1 MRRWLVRILKILG
14 GIVVFLLV
22 VVVALVIYV
31 QVTWNRPYGRPVPQL
46 AAPTDKETIARGEYL
61 FKYGNQCWGC
71 HSQGTADSNTAPAGG
86 REFDLR
92 KIGPG
97 FGIFYASNI
106 TPDPE
111 TGIGKWSDGAI
122 VRALREGLDHE
133 GRLLFPIMP
142 ADWYKGLS
150 DSDAL
155 AIAAYLRSIPP
166 VKNQVPASKPS
177 MVAKVLFAFK
187 VIKPM
192 PAITQPLVAPPAGVT
207 AEYGQYVA
215 SHASGCAECHTPR
228 DLQTG
233 KVFMDQIFAGSNWA
247 FGGAMEGLPAAAHA
261 PNLTPDQETGIGGW
275 SEDQF
280 ITALRTGTRP
290 DGRVMLSMMPYAY
303 YSFWKED
310 DLRAVY
316 RYLRTVPVQK
326 NRVPAA
332 EYLAEITTG
341 RGVPRGEALFKVYCV
356 SCHGEKGAGAAPTT
370 VALAQAAPNLDDGAL
385 QGFIANG
392 LPGTRMPAFG
402 RTLTSE
408 QIADLVAFVRSWAR

>member
-1 MRRWLVRILKILG
+1 MKRWLVRILKVLG
-14 GIVVFLLV
+14 GIIAVLV
-22 VVVALVIYV
+22 VVAIALVTYV
-31 QVTWNRPYGRPVPQL
+31 QVAWNRPYGRPVPQL
-46 AAPTDKETIARGEYL
+46 TAPTDKETVARGEYL

-71 HSQGTADSNTAPAGG
+71 HSLGTADANSAPVGG

-97 FGIFYASNI
+97 FGIFYSPNI
-106 TPDPE
+106 TPDPD

-133 GRLLFPIMP
+133 GRLFFPIMP

-155 AIAAYLRSIPP
+155 AIAAYLKSIPP
-166 VKNQVPASKPS
+166 VRNAVPANKPS
-177 MVAKVLFAFK
+177 MMTKVLFAFK
-187 VIKPM
+187 VVGPQ
-192 PAITQPLVAPPAGVT
+192 PAITQPVVAPPAGATV
-207 AEYGQYVA
+207 EYGQYLA

-233 KVFMDQIFAGSNWA
+233 KAFMDQIFAGSNFP
-247 FGGAMEGLPAAAHA
+247 FGGPMEGLPAAAHA

-275 SEDQF
+275 SEEQF
-280 ITALRTGTRP
+280 VAALRTGMKP
-290 DGRVMLSMMPYAY
+290 DGSVMLGMMPYAY
-303 YSFWKED
+303 YGFWKED

-326 NRVPAA
+326 NRVPAV
-332 EYLAEITTG
+332 EYMPEIASGSGAT
-341 RGVPRGEALFKVYCV
+341 RGEALFKVYCAA
-356 SCHGEKGAGAAPTT
+356 CHGENGKGAAPTT
-370 VALAQAAPNLDDGAL
+370 VALAQAAGSLDDAAL

-402 RTLTSE
+402 KTLSQE
-408 QIADLVAFVRSWAR
+408 QIADLIAFVRTWRK